1 MPRVKKASSGK
12 SFKNNSK
19 PAESTRENLT
29 SLELPMSTMSGTAIQ
44 PHDGASPIHHGK
56 GKGKAVMA
64 YERPNAQDAAKK
76 SLKRRFKPGQLA
88 LREIKRL

>member
-1 MPRVKKASSGK
+1 
-12 SFKNNSK
+12 
-19 PAESTRENLT
+19 
-29 SLELPMSTMSGTAIQ
+29 MSTLPSTAIQ
-44 PHDGASPIHHGK
+44 PLDGASPVYHGK